1 MTQLDETIRAE
12 CCLSR
17 RFSSVRI
24 VTLNARQYHWLTRY
38 ALWFLSAIVVS
49 GAAVR
54 LTGSGLGCSDWPN
67 CEPGQLIPEADFHA
81 WVEFGNRLVT
91 GLVSLAVVLA
101 VLGSLRR
108 IPPARALTLWSWGL
122 VIGVAAQIGL
132 GAITVLTHLSPPIV
146 MGHFLLSMVL
156 IWNSVV
162 LENLARPNGSSI
174 GRTLVSPSLRYHAY
188 LVVFMTALVI
198 VAGTFVTATGPH
210 GGDENVARLGF
221 SFPSVAR
228 IHGCTVVALLAV
240 SIMLRLRVRSDTNSH
255 FLRRVNIFLLVAL
268 GQAAIGYVQYF
279 TKLPIVLVAC
289 HIAGATVLWIMAI
302 RLLLASNPQTVKAG

>member
-1 MTQLDETIRAE
+1 M
-12 CCLSR
+12 
-17 RFSSVRI
+17 
-24 VTLNARQYHWLTRY
+24 
-38 ALWFLSAIVVS
+38 
-49 GAAVR
+49 
-54 LTGSGLGCSDWPN
+54 
-67 CEPGQLIPEADFHA
+67 
-81 WVEFGNRLVT
+81 EFGNRLVT

-108 IPPARALTLWSWGL
+108 VPPVRALTVWSWGL
-122 VIGVAAQIGL
+122 VIGVAAQIAL

-162 LENLARPNGSSI
+162 LEDLARPNRRSV
-174 GRTLVSPSLRYHAY
+174 GRTLVSSSLRYHSY
-188 LVVFMTALVI
+188 LIVFMTAVVI

-240 SIMLRLRVRSDTNSH
+240 SIMLRLRVRNDTDSH
-255 FLRRVNIFLLVAL
+255 FFRRVNVFLLVAL
-268 GQAAIGYVQYF
+268 GQALIGYVQYF

-289 HIAGATVLWIMAI
+289 HIAGATVLWVMAI
-302 RLLLASNPQTVKAG
+302 RLLLVSKTQTVKAG

>member
-1 MTQLDETIRAE
+1 MIRAE
-12 CCLSR
+12 CYFGP
-17 RFSSVRI
+17 RFNNVRI
-24 VTLNARQYHWLTRY
+24 VTLSPRQYHWLTRF
-38 ALWFLSAIVVS
+38 ALWLLFAIVVT

-67 CEPGQLIPEADFHA
+67 CEPGQLVPAADFHA

-108 IPPARALTLWSWGL
+108 VPPARVLTNWSWGL

-132 GAITVLTHLSPPIV
+132 GALTVLTHLSPPIV

-162 LENLARPNGSSI
+162 LEALANTRQESVGKMS
-174 GRTLVSPSLRYHAY
+174 VSPSLKYHSY
-188 LVVFMTALVI
+188 LLAIITTLVI
-198 VAGTFVTATGPH
+198 VTGTFVTATGPH

-228 IHGCTVVALLAV
+228 IHGCAVVALLIT
-240 SIMLRLRVRSDTNSH
+240 SIFLRFRLRDTDKSYFH
-255 FLRRVNIFLLVAL
+255 RRVDIFLLIAL
-268 GQAAIGYVQYF
+268 TQAAIGYVQYF
-279 TKLPIVLVAC
+279 TRLPVVLVAC
-289 HIAGATVLWIMAI
+289 HIAGATALWVATI
-302 RLLLASNPQTVKAG
+302 RLLLVSGSRTLKAG

>member
-12 CCLSR
+12 CCLSP
-17 RFSSVRI
+17 RFITVRI
-24 VTLNARQYHWLTRY
+24 VHLNPRQYHWLTRY
-38 ALWFLSAIVVS
+38 ALWLLSAIVVS

-67 CEPGQLIPEADFHA
+67 CEPGQLVPEADFHA

-108 IPPARALTLWSWGL
+108 VPPARALTVWSWGL
-122 VIGVAAQIGL
+122 VIGVAAQIAL

-162 LENLARPNGSSI
+162 LEDLARPNRRSV
-174 GRTLVSPSLRYHAY
+174 GRTLVLSL
-188 LVVFMTALVI
+188 
-198 VAGTFVTATGPH
+198 
-210 GGDENVARLGF
+210 
-221 SFPSVAR
+221 
-228 IHGCTVVALLAV
+228 IH
-240 SIMLRLRVRSDTNSH
+240 I
-255 FLRRVNIFLLVAL
+255 
-268 GQAAIGYVQYF
+268 
-279 TKLPIVLVAC
+279 
-289 HIAGATVLWIMAI
+289 
-302 RLLLASNPQTVKAG
+302 